1 MHFGGKGKSLN
12 FIGLARRWMKYK
24 SKYVMEMDIIAG
36 MINIDK
42 IPSACG
48 KGDFVYM
55 FDEQQVRL
63 FLQGRLPTWSYVELL
78 LG

>member
-1 MHFGGKGKSLN
+1 
-12 FIGLARRWMKYK
+12 MKYK

-63 FLQGRLPTWSYVELL
+63 FLQGRLPT
-78 LG
+78 